1 MDNKCPYCGADTRQG
16 DNFCLNCGNRLPSV
30 LPPQQ
35 AQPGMGDATLAV
47 EEDWAAGAVPGAAPA
62 HAWSD
67 AAAPTVADSKGEA
80 TSYQTEAAVS
90 TMQATIDKIER
101 PAHIVLR
108 SENGEVLQEY
118 PLDKLEMSIGRAPN
132 SDILLS
138 KDKLTSRRHAT
149 IHYENGQYVLRDER
163 SANGTF
169 VNGQQL
175 DEMKPYVL
183 QDGDQ
188 IGIGEH
194 ELIFSTS
201 GASSP
206 AVEDLPTISV
216 PPELTYRTNSDENM
230 TAAASADDFGTKES
244 MEVEPQEQ
252 PAIEAEQVSN
262 TPEPVAPVIPVTPA
276 EEVVPS
282 TPEPVENVSKTP
294 LPGNID
300 QNVNLSHFTG
310 VSAPSLPDM
319 TALMAALAALE
330 GQVTS
335 LQEQLNATQDN
346 LRNYESGIASTTG
359 QLRTGLRRVSER
371 MDNTIADVAR
381 SREALAWAELLQLME
396 DVMSNPRDIE
406 YVTKLARK
414 ARELNKVFQLHQN
427 VLNTMAECNSLLRSM
442 IGE

>member
-1 MDNKCPYCGADTRQG
+1 
-16 DNFCLNCGNRLPSV
+16 
-30 LPPQQ
+30 
-35 AQPGMGDATLAV
+35 
-47 EEDWAAGAVPGAAPA
+47 
-62 HAWSD
+62 
-67 AAAPTVADSKGEA
+67 
-80 TSYQTEAAVS
+80 
-90 TMQATIDKIER
+90 
-101 PAHIVLR
+101 
-108 SENGEVLQEY
+108 
-118 PLDKLEMSIGRAPN
+118 
-132 SDILLS
+132 
-138 KDKLTSRRHAT
+138 
-149 IHYENGQYVLRDER
+149 
-163 SANGTF
+163 
-169 VNGQQL
+169 
-175 DEMKPYVL
+175 MKPYVL